1 MYTYP
6 FFQSSHVVYVKMPF
20 HPPDQKRRWYTQ
32 SGHFYVGSTAV
43 SAVKCEFARFAK
55 LKQIRRNL
63 AVHAELSIC
72 YWSRTDFESYTCI
85 VLQKCTTYDD
95 AWVHEHLLISSWQP
109 ALNHPFILKFLKL
122 KSEGWMMQL
131 RKNRQGSVKLSP
143 RLYQRVRRRLF
154 SLGSVPSP
162 HSFQEQA
169 WRILY
174 QISLFTRASY
184 EACKR
189 IRSGEFHTLEVY
201 ALYRL
206 ANHMEEPGRSRV
218 KSLIGKALLFRNATV
233 PKNNL
238 PLHIPF
244 LALDNFR
251 TNLETWIWQL
261 ILQHKNVAIPLVL
274 PTHRLR
280 EQGFPKLSEILH
292 NHRKVERRWITSD
305 IENLPCCCKELRSIA
320 KQHIHKTGHVA
331 INLDDVN
338 LPSKLHIF
346 ANANANSTYFHSRS
360 QYFNIC
366 SNAIICWLKHHGLP
380 PQLAFKFMEK
390 ITAEWKLHLDAI
402 DNLPRFSFHAV
413 QHLLHWLPKDCVI
426 HHGDHEQFRLTLF
439 CPQLYFQGALNTW
452 KDPELFEQL
461 PISPQEAQLR
471 IQQAFPTYLVRT
483 YPWGFRKK
491 SRLAVWFCLFET
503 EKDWSKGRTLI
514 SYFQSY
520 QSTLLKAVSRCLD
533 SMLREVWPQQSGQ
546 QSVPE
551 IWNTIHL
558 VFREIPEEVHL
569 QFLNDD
575 LVGFFNS
582 VPQNRLLDAV
592 HALIISWKERHPGDL
607 SISADLSATGDP
619 IQSTFADTYKKSA
632 YNIRSIKVDDLFII
646 VKATLTSHYFSAL
659 GSIWRQIRG
668 AGIGSQISPTISN
681 LAVTMVERAWQHSF
695 QAFFSQKLLNFASIR
710 YVDNRF
716 AVFDS
721 VIARSDPIAIYSD
734 PGFYGHPVE
743 LEKVNDSMLLGFK
756 VSVAERTVTY
766 LCPKQQQIRDI
777 ASAGSIRLRLSG
789 LKSRAHLIRKYS
801 FPPSAIE
808 PIVTS
813 ACTVVCTAGF
823 FSVRSIPCRW
833 TPVKSKNGFGDI
845 RPWCVSQTLFQRAVR
860 FLRFLL
866 CGFSG
871 Q

>member
-1 MYTYP
+1 MHTYP
-6 FFQSSHVVYVKMPF
+6 SFQSSHVVYVKMPF

-32 SGHFYVGSTAV
+32 SGHFYVGSTAI
-43 SAVKCEFARFAK
+43 SAVKCEFDRFAK

-85 VLQKCTTYDD
+85 VLQACTTYND
-95 AWVHEHLLISSWQP
+95 AWVREHLLISSWQP

-131 RKNRQGSVKLSP
+131 RKNRQGPVKLSP

-169 WRILY
+169 WRIVC

-201 ALYRL
+201 ALYRP

-251 TNLETWIWQL
+251 TNLETWIRQL

-320 KQHIHKTGHVA
+320 KQLIHKTGHVA

-366 SNAIICWLKHHGLP
+366 SNAIIRWLKHHGLP
-380 PQLAFKFMEK
+380 PQLAFKFLEK

-402 DNLPRFSFHAV
+402 DNLHQFTKIFFSCCSTSFTLAPQGLRDSSWWSWTISFDLILSSAIFSRCTQYLEGSGTFWTTTHFSTRSATSYSTGFS
-413 QHLLHWLPKDCVI
+413 HLLGQD
-426 HHGDHEQFRLTLF
+426 
-439 CPQLYFQGALNTW
+439 
-452 KDPELFEQL
+452 
-461 PISPQEAQLR
+461 ISMGL
-471 IQQAFPTYLVRT
+471 
-483 YPWGFRKK
+483 
-491 SRLAVWFCLFET
+491 
-503 EKDWSKGRTLI
+503 
-514 SYFQSY
+514 
-520 QSTLLKAVSRCLD
+520 
-533 SMLREVWPQQSGQ
+533 
-546 QSVPE
+546 
-551 IWNTIHL
+551 
-558 VFREIPEEVHL
+558 
-569 QFLNDD
+569 
-575 LVGFFNS
+575 
-582 VPQNRLLDAV
+582 
-592 HALIISWKERHPGDL
+592 
-607 SISADLSATGDP
+607 
-619 IQSTFADTYKKSA
+619 
-632 YNIRSIKVDDLFII
+632 
-646 VKATLTSHYFSAL
+646 
-659 GSIWRQIRG
+659 
-668 AGIGSQISPTISN
+668 
-681 LAVTMVERAWQHSF
+681 
-695 QAFFSQKLLNFASIR
+695 SQKKPPCHMVLSFWNGKR
-710 YVDNRF
+710 
-716 AVFDS
+716 
-721 VIARSDPIAIYSD
+721 
-734 PGFYGHPVE
+734 
-743 LEKVNDSMLLGFK
+743 LE
-756 VSVAERTVTY
+756 
-766 LCPKQQQIRDI
+766 
-777 ASAGSIRLRLSG
+777 
-789 LKSRAHLIRKYS
+789 
-801 FPPSAIE
+801 
-808 PIVTS
+808 
-813 ACTVVCTAGF
+813 
-823 FSVRSIPCRW
+823 
-833 TPVKSKNGFGDI
+833 
-845 RPWCVSQTLFQRAVR
+845 QR
-860 FLRFLL
+860 
-866 CGFSG
+866 
-871 Q
+871 